1 MNKILVL
8 EDEESIRT
16 FIVLNLKR
24 EGHIVLEASSGEQA
38 IEIFDKNQDITVAIL
53 DVMLPGIDGF
63 DVCRHMRVSGFEGG
77 IIMLTARSME
87 SDKINGFQNGADD
100 YVTKPFSV
108 NELVMRVKAL
118 ERRILNTK
126 PKMLGEEIIHSNIFS
141 INPSRREVLKNS
153 QKIDLTQVEFDI
165 LVALIKNKDKA
176 ITRKE
181 LLFIVWGKEDIED
194 LKIIDVNIRRLRIKI
209 EDDPAEP
216 KFITAI
222 RSVGYRWEG

>member
-1 MNKILVL
+1 MRKILVL

-24 EGHIVLEASSGEQA
+24 EGFEVLEADTGEKA
-38 IEIFDKNQDITVAIL
+38 TVIYDNNKDISMAIL

-63 DVCRHMRVSGFEGG
+63 EVCRHLRVSGFEGG

-87 SDKINGFQNGADD
+87 NDKVNGFQNGADD

-108 NELVMRVKAL
+108 VELVMRVKAL
-118 ERRILNTK
+118 ERRTSHLKPQNDDIMRSGIFEINT
-126 PKMLGEEIIHSNIFS
+126 L
-141 INPSRREVLKNS
+141 RREVLKNNHRLE
-153 QKIDLTQVEFDI
+153 LTQVEFDI
-165 LVALIKNKDKA
+165 LTALIKNRDKA
-176 ITRKE
+176 LTRPE
-181 LLFIVWGKEDIED
+181 LLNIVWGKEHLED

-222 RSVGYRWEG
+222 RSVGYRWEC

>member
-1 MNKILVL
+1 MKKILVL

-24 EGHIVLEASSGEQA
+24 EQYTVLEAESGEQA
-38 IEIFDKNQDITVAIL
+38 IEIFDQNKDITMAIL

-63 DVCRHMRVSGFEGG
+63 DVCRHLRVSGFDGG

-87 SDKINGFQNGADD
+87 NDKINGFQNGADD
-100 YVTKPFSV
+100 YVTKPFLVS
-108 NELVMRVKAL
+108 ELVLRVKAL
-118 ERRILNTK
+118 ERRVGNIK
-126 PKMLGEEIIHSNIFS
+126 PQKTDDIIRSNVFE
-141 INPSRREVLKNS
+141 INPSRREVRKNGMNLE
-153 QKIDLTQVEFDI
+153 LTQVEFDI
-165 LVALIKNKDKA
+165 LVTLIKNKDKA
-176 ITRKE
+176 LARKE
-181 LLFIVWGKEDIED
+181 LFTLVWGKENMED